1 MTKYQLND
9 VCNAK
14 MMQEQKKIELKT
26 SLKALES

>member
-14 MMQEQKKIELKT
+14 MMQEQKKNRIKDKSQGT
-26 SLKALES
+26 